1 MDLSTVQL
9 KINSKT
15 YKSRLDFC
23 TDLELIVNNCIQ
35 YNGQDTCKFILYFLL
50 LITIKWMHCFYICA
64 NTF

>member
-23 TDLELIVNNCIQ
+23 TDLELIVNNCFQ
-35 YNGQDTCKFILYFLL
+35 YNGQDTCKFNFILF
-50 LITIKWMHCFYICA
+50 
-64 NTF
+64 